1 MEEDFVKATDLI
13 SLLGGLSLFLYGMQ
27 MMSNG
32 LEAAAGNKMKRILER
47 LTANRILGVLVG
59 AGITAVIQSSSA
71 TTVMVVGFVNSGMMT
86 LQQAVWI
93 IMGANIGTTITGQ
106 LIALDIG
113 AIAPLFA
120 FIGVAMIVF
129 LNKEKLHHFGKII
142 AGLGILFIGMDMMSA
157 AMMPLRESE
166 AFISLMTQFSNPVL
180 GILAGA
186 IFTAII
192 QSSSAS
198 VGILQALASSGVIGL
213 PQAVYVLF
221 GQNIGTCITAVLA
234 AIGTSRNAKRT
245 TIIHLSFNIIGTI
258 VFTIICMVTPFVS
271 LMEGLTPNVSAQIA
285 NTHTIFNITT
295 TLLLLPFG
303 TQLAKMATKILPD
316 RAEEKEDT
324 MHLEYIQPMIPI
336 ETRGE
341 TKIGISAIAVNAI
354 RNELT
359 RMTKM
364 AKENVALSFD
374 AVREGNTGL
383 LEEVRNRE
391 EYIDF
396 LNKEISKYISRM
408 LVKERNPKDSQ
419 YMSVLFKVCGNLER
433 IGDHAMNICE
443 YTNMIQEKQIS
454 FSAEVIKQIGQMK
467 EVCNQ
472 ALDMVLGIEQ
482 NGGDIKEI
490 EQIEQKIDD
499 MTEDFRQK
507 QINRMQ
513 TGACSDEGC
522 VLYSEMLTD
531 FERIGDHILN
541 IGQEISL
548 GAVGD

>member
-1 MEEDFVKATDLI
+1 MKATDLI

-234 AIGTSRNAKRT
+234 AIGTRRNAKRT

-472 ALDMVLGIEQ
+472 ALDMVLGVEQ

-499 MTEDFRQK
+499 MTEDFRK
-507 QINRMQ
+507 RQIDRMQ